1 MLSKKGKAT
10 REYLETLSKE
20 QVINLCLQF
29 MFDAEISE
37 QELDQANERLKK
49 EIEERQH
56 LQCDYKTYNNLKESA
71 IVPKFKVGQKIWY
84 IDRYG
89 IQKDTIISF
98 TYFSIQNE
106 ILYKM
111 GDEIIDYRE
120 EYIFATEQEAQA
132 KLKEL
137 RNE

>member
-1 MLSKKGKAT
+1 MSRKEKAT

-37 QELDQANERLKK
+37 QQFAEKDIRIAELEK
-49 EIEERQH
+49 EIA
-56 LQCDYKTYNNLKESA
+56 YIKKNA

-132 KLKEL
+132 KLKDL

>member
-1 MLSKKGKAT
+1 MKEKKAIK
-10 REYLETLSKE
+10 EYLQSISKDRVVE
-20 QVINLCLQF
+20 LCLQYQ
-29 MFDAEISE
+29 FDAEISE
-37 QELDQANERLKK
+37 QQFAEKDIRIAELEK
-49 EIEERQH
+49 EIA
-56 LQCDYKTYNNLKESA
+56 YIKKNA

-137 RNE
+137 RND